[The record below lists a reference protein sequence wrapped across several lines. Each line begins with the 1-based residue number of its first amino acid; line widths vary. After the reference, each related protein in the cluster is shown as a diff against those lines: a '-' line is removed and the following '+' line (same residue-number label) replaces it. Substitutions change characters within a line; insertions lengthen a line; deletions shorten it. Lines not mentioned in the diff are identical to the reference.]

1 MLDDCAAVQM
11 LPGIFDDAPKL
22 GDFKSRLQVT
32 GTLEELGRT
41 WKNLEELGS
50 GSSMFDN
57 TGLRSHSPSRFGP
70 ASEPDAK
77 LWLSFSRDIETSSD
91 KTRRCSC

>member
-1 MLDDCAAVQM
+1 MVLDDCAAVQM

-32 GTLEELGRT
+32 GT
-41 WKNLEELGS
+41 LEELGS

-77 LWLSFSRDIETSSD
+77 LWLSFSRDMETSSD

>member
-41 WKNLEELGS
+41 WKNLEA
-50 GSSMFDN
+50 
-57 TGLRSHSPSRFGP
+57 GLRCSTTPGCAATAP
-70 ASEPDAK
+70 
-77 LWLSFSRDIETSSD
+77 RDLDPLQSQMQSSG
-91 KTRRCSC
+91 

>member
-1 MLDDCAAVQM
+1 MVLDDCAAVQM

-41 WKNLEELGS
+41 WKNLEELGRTWK
-50 GSSMFDN
+50 N
-57 TGLRSHSPSRFGP
+57 LEAGLRCSTTPGCAATAP
-70 ASEPDAK
+70 
-77 LWLSFSRDIETSSD
+77 RDLDPLQSQMQSSG
-91 KTRRCSC
+91 

>member
-32 GTLEELGRT
+32 GTLEELG
-41 WKNLEELGS
+41 
-50 GSSMFDN
+50 
-57 TGLRSHSPSRFGP
+57 TGES
-70 ASEPDAK
+70 
-77 LWLSFSRDIETSSD
+77 
-91 KTRRCSC
+91 